1 MKLEDGEGGGEG
13 SGLGGMID
21 FNTFL
26 TNVLREAFDEK
37 KGLKFFIFSKAE
49 PSLAS
54 SHWLR
59 PDLDAPDHF
68 LSSDDLIL
76 IVLRY

>member
-1 MKLEDGEGGGEG
+1 MKLEDGNGGGEG
-13 SGLGGMID
+13 SDLGGMID

-37 KGLKFFIFSKAE
+37 KGLKFFIFSKAD

-54 SHWLR
+54 SH
-59 PDLDAPDHF
+59 
-68 LSSDDLIL
+68 
-76 IVLRY
+76 